1 MDEALII
8 LEKKIRND
16 ATLSKRTDLSP
27 DEILALIKVLE
38 CVESPYFQCELGMF
52 MQDDGF
58 PMGGPLSCIIADLFL
73 EDYEEKLIL

>member
-27 DEILALIKVLE
+27 DEILALIKE

-52 MQDDGF
+52 MHMQDDVV
-58 PMGGPLSCIIADLFL
+58 PIAMGGP
-73 EDYEEKLIL
+73 